1 MIQINNLYK
10 RFDEKVLFEDFSI
23 DIPDGDF
30 LAFAGNSG
38 CGKTTMLN
46 MIGALEKP
54 DKGKIIVDA
63 TDIYIRK
70 NQRGYF
76 SEKVGFLFQNFA
88 LVESKTVRQN
98 LDFVQRKYRND
109 LTIKE
114 ALEIVGIADKVDT
127 KVYKLSGG
135 EQQRVA
141 LARLMLKKCDIILA
155 DEPTGSLDDGNAA
168 TVMDIL
174 HQMNE
179 QGKTIILVTHNERIM
194 EQAKR
199 VVRLTGKTQKQ
210 AS

>member
-1 MIQINNLYK
+1 MIEIKNLSK
-10 RFDEKVLFEDFSI
+10 GFGEKVLFEDFSM

-30 LAFAGNSG
+30 LVFAGNSG

-54 DKGKIIVDA
+54 DKGKILVDG

-76 SEKVGFLFQNFA
+76 TEKVGFLFQNFA
-88 LVESKTVRQN
+88 LVESKTARQN
-98 LDFVQRKYRND
+98 LEFVQRKNRND

-114 ALEIVGIADKVDT
+114 ALGNIGIADKVDT

-141 LARLMLKKCDIILA
+141 LARLMLKKCEIILA

-168 TVMDIL
+168 AVMDIL
-174 HQMNE
+174 HKMNE
-179 QGKTIILVTHNERIM
+179 QGKTIILVTHNEKIM
-194 EQAKR
+194 AQAKK
-199 VVRLTGKTQKQ
+199 VVKLSGEN
-210 AS
+210 

>member
-1 MIQINNLYK
+1 MIEIKNLSK
-10 RFDEKVLFEDFSI
+10 GFGEKVLFEDFSM

-30 LAFAGNSG
+30 LVFAGNSG

-54 DKGKIIVDA
+54 DKGKILVDG

-70 NQRGYF
+70 NQREYF
-76 SEKVGFLFQNFA
+76 TSKVGFLFQNFA
-88 LVESKTVRQN
+88 LVESKTARQN
-98 LDFVQRKYRND
+98 LEFVQTKNRTD
-109 LTIKE
+109 MTIKE
-114 ALEIVGIADKVDT
+114 TLKNVGISDKIDT

-168 TVMDIL
+168 AVMDIL
-174 HQMNE
+174 HKMNE
-179 QGKTIILVTHNERIM
+179 QGKTVILVTHNERIM
-194 EQAKR
+194 KQAKT
-199 VVRLTGKTQKQ
+199 VVRLTEK
-210 AS
+210 A